1 MTGDEFKTIRITA
14 GLSLRE
20 LGELLRVSD
29 LRSLQRWEDGTKD
42 VSGPV
47 SILMELLRDG
57 IWPEK

>member
-1 MTGDEFKTIRITA
+1 MTGEEFKTVRTNA

-29 LRSLQRWEDGTKD
+29 LRSLQRWEDGTKE

-47 SILMELLRDG
+47 SVLMKLLRDG
-57 IWPEK
+57 VWPVA